1 LGRERI
7 VKIDGSNRDAL
18 REALER
24 VGGPTPTVGNA
35 ASPRGDHV
43 RGTRDQTH
51 FSSDAQWL
59 QTAAEAARRAPDV
72 RPDVVERMRAAL
84 DKGQLGID
92 PERLADA
99 LLDSWIGVQ

>member
-1 LGRERI
+1 M
-7 VKIDGSNRDAL
+7 KIDGSNVDAL

-24 VGGPTPTVGNA
+24 VGGPTAPVGNA
-35 ASPRGDHV
+35 APQRGDQV
-43 RGTRDQTH
+43 RGRDETH

-59 QTAAEAARRAPDV
+59 QTVAAAAKTGPDV
-72 RPDVVERMRAAL
+72 RSDVVERMRAAL
-84 DKGQLGID
+84 NKGQLGVD